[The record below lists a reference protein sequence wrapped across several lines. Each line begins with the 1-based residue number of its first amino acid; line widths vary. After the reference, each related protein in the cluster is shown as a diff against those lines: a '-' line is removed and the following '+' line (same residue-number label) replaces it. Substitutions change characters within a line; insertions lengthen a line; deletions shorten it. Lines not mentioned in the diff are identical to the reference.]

1 MVDFYSFHVNIP
13 FPWVPVVGT
22 SIGHGSVMDP
32 FFTFSSQGFSAEKE
46 FYTARFLQ
54 KKRSFEWDLI

>member
-13 FPWVPVVGT
+13 FPWVPVVGY
-22 SIGHGSVMDP
+22 IHCP